1 LKASVADVNRLAK
14 NALNGGVMDL
24 NLVAICYA
32 FFELN
37 EVDRS
42 IVAGIATDIAN
53 MCDNVSVISALELIF
68 KAERYAGMREGRYP
82 KSEFYKNNERLPF
95 HRSDKAWM
103 VMDDQ
108 IVITNDF

>member
-1 LKASVADVNRLAK
+1 MKASVADVSRLAR

-24 NLVAICYA
+24 NLVAICFA

-42 IVAGIATDIAN
+42 IVAGIATDVAN

-95 HRSDKAWM
+95 YRSDKTQM
-103 VMDDQ
+103 VRDEQ
-108 IVITNDF
+108 IIVTNDF